1 MEVRIL
7 GPLEVCD
14 GERVLELGGGKQ
26 RALIADLAINRGE
39 PLAPDRLIEGT
50 PNRTAADRDAA

>member
-1 MEVRIL
+1 MEIRIL
-7 GPLEVCD
+7 GPLEVRD

-26 RALIADLAINRGE
+26 RGLIADLAINRGE
-39 PLAPDRLIEGT
+39 PLAPDRLTEST